1 MIENAVIQKLP
12 KHLKSFIVD
21 QDYARYTPVDQAVW
35 RYVMRQ
41 NIHYLGHVAHR
52 SYLTGLKK
60 TGISVEHI
68 PSIEEMNGILQNI
81 GWAAVTVDGFIPPS
95 AFMEFQKHKVL
106 VIAADIRPLGQ
117 IEYTPAPDIIHEA
130 AGHAP
135 IIADP
140 EYAEYLRYFGEIGSK
155 AFSSRKDHELY
166 KIIRHLSILKAD
178 PHTPPDE
185 IREAERML
193 ESIGS
198 NMGVPSEMAL
208 IRNLHWWTVEYGL
221 IGDLKN
227 PKIYGAGLLS
237 SIGESKGALTDEVI
251 KLPYTLDAM
260 DYSFDITKP
269 QPQLFVTPDFSHLK
283 RVLDEFSG
291 QMALR
296 TGGIDGMLNA
306 IESGSTATA
315 VYSSGLQVSGTFSE
329 VLPHE
334 RPNIYLRTTGP
345 TTLNYKDKMLD
356 GHAKANHAD
365 GFGSPV
371 GKIKGTLK
379 PTRFLSDDDLDKLG
393 IRFGQKSKFEFDSG
407 IQIEGTLQKS
417 LRKEGRLI
425 MMSFSDCT
433 VAFKDKILFQPDWGI
448 YDMAVGEKIISVFN
462 GPADPDGFQL
472 HYPAPEEKT
481 HALSY
486 GEKAVSLH
494 SLYAEVR
501 KIREQ
506 KTGFD
511 KLQGLLDL
519 SLKDDNK
526 EWLLLIEILEII
538 RSQAPDDE
546 MEKSIVNHLSGIKE
560 STPELANLIDNGLS
574 LAGKKS
580 IV

>member
-1 MIENAVIQKLP
+1 MTENAITQKLP

-21 QDYARYTPVDQAVW
+21 QDYARYTPRNQAVW
-35 RYVMRQ
+35 RFVMRQ
-41 NIHYLGHVAHR
+41 NIHYLGNVAHE
-52 SYLTGLKK
+52 SYLKGLKK

-68 PSIEEMNGILQNI
+68 PGIEEMNSILQNI

-95 AFMEFQKHKVL
+95 VFMEFQKHRVL
-106 VIAADIRPLGQ
+106 VIAADIRPFDQ

-135 IIADP
+135 ILADP

-166 KIIRHLSILKAD
+166 TIIRHLSILKAD
-178 PHTPPDE
+178 PNTPSGE
-185 IREAERML
+185 IKEAEKML
-193 ESIGS
+193 EMTGS
-198 NMGVPSEMAL
+198 NMGLPSEMAL

-237 SIGESKGALTDEVI
+237 SIGESKGALTEQVI

-269 QPQLFVTPDFSHLK
+269 QPQLFVTHDFNHLS
-283 RVLDEFSG
+283 RVLDEFAN

-296 TGGIDGMLNA
+296 TGGIDGMMKA

-315 VYSSGLQVSGTFSE
+315 VYSSGLQVSGTFSD
-329 VLPHE
+329 VLTRE
-334 RPNIYLRTTGP
+334 GANIYLKTTGP
-345 TTLNYKDKMLD
+345 TTLNYKDKLLD
-356 GHAKANHAD
+356 SHAKVNHKD

-379 PTRFLSDDDLDKLG
+379 PTRFLTDDDLGKLG
-393 IRFGQKSKFEFDSG
+393 IRIGQKSNFEFESG
-407 IQIEGTLQKS
+407 IQVEGTLQKV
-417 LRKEGRLI
+417 LRKEGKMI
-425 MMSFSDCT
+425 IMSFSDCT
-433 VAFKDKILFQPDWGI
+433 VTFKEKILFQPGWGM

-472 HYPAPEEKT
+472 YYATPEEKT

-486 GEKAVSLH
+486 DEKTVSLH
-494 SLYAEVR
+494 NLYAEVR

-506 KTGFD
+506 KTGFN
-511 KLQGLLDL
+511 KLPDLLDL
-519 SLKDDNK
+519 SLKTDDK
-526 EWLLLIEILEII
+526 EWLLLIEILEILKN
-538 RSQAPDDE
+538 QAPDNE
-546 MEKSIVNHLSGIKE
+546 MEKNIVDHLEGIKE
-560 STPELANLIDNGLS
+560 SNPELDNLIDNGLS
-574 LAGKKS
+574 LAGKKLL
-580 IV
+580 V

>member
-106 VIAADIRPLGQ
+106 VIAADIRPFGQ

-178 PHTPPDE
+178 PHSPPDE
-185 IREAERML
+185 IRKAEKML

-227 PKIYGAGLLS
+227 PEIYGAGLLS

-296 TGGIDGMLNA
+296 TGGIDGILNA

-379 PTRFLSDDDLDKLG
+379 PTRFLTDRELDKLG

-433 VAFKDKILFQPDWGI
+433 VTFKNKILFQPDWGI

-472 HYPAPEEKT
+472 HYPAPKEKT

-486 GEKAVSLH
+486 GEKVVSLH
-494 SLYAEVR
+494 SLYAEIR

-560 STPELANLIDNGLS
+560 STPELTNLIDNGLS